1 MFEEQTEEVILKRMM
16 DKVPEDLDK
25 REGSIIF
32 NTLAPVALE
41 LAFGY
46 SQLSHFLDCAF
57 PNIDTPVEY
66 IEERANEEGIKRKQP
81 IKAIKKGYFY
91 NSDKKPLDIPIGSR
105 FSIDKINFK
114 ATEKIDN
121 GIYKMQC
128 EEFGSIGNIPS
139 GNLIPIDYVED
150 LSIAELGEI
159 INEGLDIETGEDL
172 YNRYLEK
179 IQKPITSG
187 NIYHYKKWTMEVDGV
202 GKAKVFPL
210 WNGNG
215 TVKIVIVDS
224 NKKIASETLIKSV
237 YEYIEEKRPIGPTVT
252 IRSAKEKSINI
263 TAKITLASGFNIG
276 SVQSKLNNLLDNYL
290 KEIGFEISYISI
302 ARIGNIILN
311 TPGVLDYSDLKIN
324 NSTVN
329 ISLKDEEIP
338 VLGHVEL
345 EV

>member
-1 MFEEQTEEVILKRMM
+1 MFEEQTEENILKRMI

-66 IEERANEEGIKRKQP
+66 IEKRANEEGIKRKQA

-91 NSDKKPLDIPIGSR
+91 NSDKKPLNIPIGSR
-105 FSIDKINFK
+105 FSVDKINFK
-114 ATEKIDN
+114 AKEKIDN
-121 GIYKMQC
+121 GIYKMEC
-128 EEFGSIGNIPS
+128 EEFGSIGNIHS
-139 GNLIPIDYVED
+139 SNLIPIDYIED

-159 INEGLDIETGEDL
+159 ISEGLDMETGEDL
-172 YNRYLEK
+172 HNRYLEK

-224 NKKIASETLIKSV
+224 NKKTASETLIKSV

-263 TAKITLASGFNIG
+263 TAKITLANGFNIG
-276 SVQSKLNNLLDNYL
+276 SIQSELSNLLDNYL

-311 TPGVLDYSDLKIN
+311 TSGVLDYSDLKIN

-329 ISLKDEEIP
+329 ISLEDEEIP

>member
-1 MFEEQTEEVILKRMM
+1 MFEEQTEENILKRMM

-57 PNIDTPVEY
+57 PDTDTPVEY
-66 IEERANEEGIKRKQP
+66 IEKRANEEGIKRKQP
-81 IKAIKKGYFY
+81 NKAIKKGYFY

-128 EEFGSIGNIPS
+128 EEFGSCGNIPS
-139 GNLIPIDYVED
+139 GNLIPIDYIED

-159 INEGLDIETGEDL
+159 ISEGLDMETGEDL

-187 NIYHYKKWTMEVDGV
+187 NPNHYKQWAKEVPGV
-202 GKAKVFPL
+202 GDAKPVPL
-210 WNGNG
+210 WNGPG
-215 TVKIVIVDS
+215 TVKVVTIDS
-224 NKKIASETLIKSV
+224 NKKAPSKELLDKV
-237 YEYIEEKRPIGPTVT
+237 FKHIEEVRPVGPKVT
-252 IRSAKEKSINI
+252 IVGVTEKQINV
-263 TAKITLASGFNIG
+263 TTKLTLANGFNIG
-276 SVQSKLNNLLDNYL
+276 QVQQEFLKLLDKYL
-290 KEIGFEISYISI
+290 KDITFKLTYVSI
-302 ARIGNIILN
+302 ARIGNILLN
-311 TPGVLDYSDLKIN
+311 TLGVLDYTDLKIN

-329 ISLKDEEIP
+329 LGLEDEEIP
-338 VLGHVEL
+338 ILGTVEL
-345 EV
+345 GV